1 MEKSKEIMSRTAN
14 IIKSIS
20 NQPYILSGLRAAS
33 RIDDPRAQ
41 RVWPY
46 LFESSK
52 ENSTCVTDEEKI
64 IYMILRLYAIHQQGK
79 NDQVCEFNRN
89 EGRTFIDELIR
100 LRRLLDDVNG
110 LDRRV
115 NNLLATN
122 NINYFYKQLVS
133 LIKIMKSKNDDFK
146 IDYVNL
152 AKDMYYL
159 QYYSSS
165 KKIRLAW
172 GKKYYKNIK
181 Y

>member
-1 MEKSKEIMSRTAN
+1 M
-14 IIKSIS
+14 
-20 NQPYILSGLRAAS
+20 
-33 RIDDPRAQ
+33 
-41 RVWPY
+41 
-46 LFESSK
+46 
-52 ENSTCVTDEEKI
+52 
-64 IYMILRLYAIHQQGK
+64 
-79 NDQVCEFNRN
+79 
-89 EGRTFIDELIR
+89 
-100 LRRLLDDVNG
+100 NG

-152 AKDMYYL
+152 TKDMYYL
-159 QYYSSS
+159 QSYSSS

>member
-64 IYMILRLYAIHQQGK
+64 IYMILRLYAIHQQ
-79 NDQVCEFNRN
+79 
-89 EGRTFIDELIR
+89 
-100 LRRLLDDVNG
+100 
-110 LDRRV
+110 
-115 NNLLATN
+115 
-122 NINYFYKQLVS
+122 
-133 LIKIMKSKNDDFK
+133 
-146 IDYVNL
+146 
-152 AKDMYYL
+152 
-159 QYYSSS
+159 
-165 KKIRLAW
+165 
-172 GKKYYKNIK
+172 
-181 Y
+181 

>member
-1 MEKSKEIMSRTAN
+1 MSRTAN

-52 ENSTCVTDEEKI
+52 DNSTCFTNEEKI
-64 IYMILRLYAIHQQGK
+64 IYMILRLYAIHQQEK
-79 NDQVCEFNRN
+79 NDQVCEFDRK

-152 AKDMYYL
+152 VKDMYYL
-159 QYYSSS
+159 QFYSSS